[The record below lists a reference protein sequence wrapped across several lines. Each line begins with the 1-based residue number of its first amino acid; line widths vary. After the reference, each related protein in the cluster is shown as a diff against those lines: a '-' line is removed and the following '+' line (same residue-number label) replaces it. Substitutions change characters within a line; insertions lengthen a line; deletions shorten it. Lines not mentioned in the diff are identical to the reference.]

1 MKTTNSAL
9 LLPLLFA
16 AFLAAGCGGDKG
28 PKTLQDGETMRVMAS
43 TPHLASLAMA
53 IAGED
58 AKVELLPAEGG
69 NPHEYEPTIADR
81 RRLQESHLLLVNGLA
96 LEPFEGKKLADA
108 ASVTLVDCSVR
119 IPESWLL
126 KGQSDEEEDGH
137 DDHGHDHDHDH
148 GEFNPHV
155 WLSVE
160 GAIHQSE
167 AITEAMAS
175 MDKANADAYRK
186 RLGVLKASLQAVLDE
201 FKPRMDALKKR
212 RFVSNHDAFPYFA
225 REFGLEQVGVVQ
237 RTPGTNPTVQER
249 REIELLLAEGGAE
262 AIFMEPGFDDSASRA
277 IAENS
282 KLPLATLDPFGV
294 GKPAPDALQ
303 KVLRKNLETVLKTLG
318 E

>member
-1 MKTTNSAL
+1 MGL
-9 LLPLLFA
+9 LVV
-16 AFLAAGCGGDKG
+16 GCGGANG
-28 PKTLQDGETMRVMAS
+28 PKTLEDGETLRVIAS

-58 AKVELLPAEGG
+58 AKVELLPGEGG
-69 NPHEYEPTIADR
+69 NPHEYEPTISDR

-96 LEPFEGKKLADA
+96 LEPFDAVKLAESA
-108 ASVTLVDCSVR
+108 RVTLVDCSAG

-126 KGQSDEEEDGH
+126 DGHEDEEGEEHAEEHAGH
-137 DDHGHDHDHDH
+137 DHGHEHE
-148 GEFNPHV
+148 GEHNPHV
-155 WLSVE
+155 WLSTE
-160 GAIHQSE
+160 GAIYQAE
-167 AITEAMAS
+167 AITEAMAK
-175 MDKANADAYRK
+175 MDSANADSYRK
-186 RLGVLKASLQAVLDE
+186 RLVEVKASLTGLRDE
-201 FKPRMDALKKR
+201 FKPRVAGLKKR

-237 RTPGTNPTVQER
+237 RTPGATPTVQER

-277 IAENS
+277 IAESS

-294 GKPAPDALQ
+294 GKPGPQALQ
-303 KVLRKNLETVLKTLG
+303 DVFRKNLETVLKTLG